1 MKRIYEKLPAQCPH
15 LEKLVLGQSFFFD
28 PQLLINF
35 DQKLSGLSR
44 LSSLKLLYIA
54 TDSMMINI
62 SEHCPRLRELSVR
75 GSDRISD
82 ECVDHMIRCRNLNVL
97 DIQGTKISGKGCLKI
112 IQCCPSLE
120 WIEHCPFNCDSDFKI
135 FRSRKE
141 MIDLIRNG
149 FESSPT
155 LTNAEHQNNE
165 DVDEE
170 NNRIF
175 SIKNFWLFNPKTE
188 ELNVSPLFP
197 KLEKFRIDFVFQDMR
212 FTLDLNPLKQ
222 FQHLN
227 TLDINFYDNHNNQ
240 LLDRILSSCGA
251 KIKSLVFNVCADYR
265 YLTS

>member
-1 MKRIYEKLPAQCPH
+1 MKRIYEKLHAQCPH

-35 DQKLSGLSR
+35 DQKLSGLTR

-75 GSDRISD
+75 GSDKISD

-112 IQCCPSLE
+112 IQCCHSLE

-155 LTNAEHQNNE
+155 LSNAEHQNNE

-222 FQHLN
+222 FHHLN

-251 KIKSLVFNVCADYR
+251 KIKTLVFNVCADYR